1 MGLAQAVADRG
12 KPAEKACCKLG
23 AVRLTMPE
31 EDRDALDY
39 SVQQILVELDR
50 PQDQR
55 VFTINWLTDIL
66 KANGYDV
73 WRTTVKTHVHHSTG
87 Y

>member
-1 MGLAQAVADRG
+1 MSLAQAVADRG
-12 KPAEKACCKLG
+12 KPSEAACCKLG
-23 AVRLTMPE
+23 ALRKLMSE
-31 EDRDALDY
+31 EDQNALDY
-39 SVQQILVELDR
+39 AVQQILVELER

-55 VFTINWLTDIL
+55 VFTINWLSDTL

-73 WRTTVKTHVHHSTG
+73 GRTTVKTHVHHSTG